1 MIAGIL
7 EIPYMTFQIANF
19 TSAFVWVWT
28 LLMFGDFGL
37 DIIRWFTG
45 DAP

>member
-1 MIAGIL
+1 LIAGIL
-7 EIPYMTFQIANF
+7 EIRYMTFQIANF
-19 TSAFVWVWT
+19 TSAFVWAWT
-28 LLMFGDFGL
+28 LRMFGDFM